1 MDAESILAGLNSDQR
16 AAVLHDHETGA
27 QLLILA
33 GAGSGK
39 TSVLT
44 KRIQYRIASG
54 VVHEK
59 ILALTFTAKAA
70 AEMRE
75 RVQKLF
81 PDAGVR
87 LCTFHSLALFILKQK
102 VGGVFAY
109 ELLGFK
115 KVPAPRESSDRE
127 FMAELS
133 KLHIKSFNREELFSD
148 ALPSS
153 VAAKLK
159 KMRESV
165 LESGQVVFEDLI
177 YLAIRLLETN
187 DRAKAYFQ
195 DLWHEILV
203 DEYQDINPS
212 QYRMVKALLGNRK
225 SLFVVGDDDQAIY
238 GFRGADIGNINRFCE
253 DFKDSTLIR
262 LEWNYRSVPNVLH
275 FANEIFKNKPL
286 RLRKVL
292 RAGNSGGSHGNP
304 IFLENRR
311 IEFWDSDNPVE
322 EMRRIVA
329 SINDLRES
337 YDLQWKNFAILVRYN
352 RQRMYYEEALRD
364 AFVPVASGEEEDDG
378 TVVEDGV
385 HVETVHASKGLQY
398 AVVFYAGMAEGL
410 TPGEC
415 LGNRKQ
421 RKMQLDEERRLF
433 YVGVTRA
440 EAYLVLLYCRKR
452 FWKGRLRKMRRS
464 RFLPKQKPKRGCLK
478 MPLLL
483 FRIFAAVAALSY
495 MFVQMF
501 NFFFTYLFRRKEAD
515 KWIDP
520 HIQNFA
526 KFCMKILRIDLTIED
541 QAKLSKVD
549 WTRPVF
555 VMANHNSYSDIPV
568 AFLAIER
575 TIGFIAKSEL
585 AYVPFL
591 GFWMKRVGC
600 IFVKREKRS
609 SARQVREA
617 VRHNL
622 QKAPLIFIFPEGT
635 RSKTGE
641 LLPFKSGGFRFSVD
655 AEGTILPLV
664 MKGTGEAWERRKSSA
679 PCKVSVKILDPL
691 DIAKLK
697 AERGELDPKKDLMP
711 MVHSMIEGNL

>member
-16 AAVLHDHETGA
+16 AAVLHDHEKGA

-54 VVHEK
+54 VVPEK

-75 RVQKLF
+75 RVQALF

-102 VGGVFAY
+102 VGGVPAY

-115 KVPAPRESSDRE
+115 KVPAPKESSDRE
-127 FMAELS
+127 FLTELS
-133 KLHIKSFNREELFSD
+133 KLRIKSFNREELFSD
-148 ALPSS
+148 DLPSS
-153 VAAKLK
+153 VVGKLK
-159 KMRESV
+159 RMRESV
-165 LESGQVVFEDLI
+165 LASGQVVFEDMI
-177 YLAIRLLETN
+177 YLAIKLLETN
-187 DRAKAYFQ
+187 EQAKAFFQ

-212 QYRMVKALLGNRK
+212 QYRMVKALLGDRK

-292 RAGNSGGSHGNP
+292 RAGNAHGSHGNP
-304 IFLENRR
+304 IYLENRR
-311 IEFWDSDNPVE
+311 LEFWDSENPVE

-329 SINDLRES
+329 CIGELRES

-364 AFVPVASGEEEDDG
+364 ALVPVAFESEDADAL
-378 TVVEDGV
+378 VEDGV

-415 LGNRKQ
+415 LGSRKQ

-440 EAYLVLLYCRKR
+440 EAFLVLLYCRKR
-452 FWKGRLRKMRRS
+452 FWKGRLRKMKRS
-464 RFLPKQKPKRGCLK
+464 RFLPKQPLIRGYLK

-483 FRIFAAVAALSY
+483 YRIYAVTAALSY
-495 MFVQMF
+495 MFVHIFSFLFTCLF
-501 NFFFTYLFRRKEAD
+501 NRKEAD

-520 HIQNFA
+520 HIQLFS
-526 KFCMKILRIDLTIED
+526 KFCMKVLRADLTIEN
-541 QAKLSKVD
+541 QANLAKVD

-555 VMANHNSYSDIPV
+555 IMANHNSYTDIPT
-568 AFLAIER
+568 AFLAVER
-575 TIGFIAKSEL
+575 TFGFIAKAEL
-585 AYVPFL
+585 KYVPFL
-591 GFWMKRVGC
+591 GFWMRRIGC
-600 IFVKREKRS
+600 IFVNREKRS
-609 SARQVREA
+609 SARRVREA
-617 VRHNL
+617 VCENL
-622 QKAPLIFIFPEGT
+622 KKSPLIFIFPEGT
-635 RSKTGE
+635 RGKSDDLGA
-641 LLPFKSGGFRFSVD
+641 FKSGGFRFAED
-655 AEGTILPLV
+655 ADATILPLA
-664 MKGTGEAWERRKSSA
+664 MKGTRSAWEGRKSSA
-679 PCKVSVKILDPL
+679 PCKISVKVLEPVDVK
-691 DIAKLK
+691 KLK
-697 AERGELDPKKDLMP
+697 AERNGEFDAKKDLMP
-711 MVHSMIEGNL
+711 MVRAMIEENI